1 MSRLDLRARAIATT
15 VVAALV
21 LGGSPPPVVAAESPA
36 DPSDVVLVLD
46 FSASILRDEANRNR
60 FGAALERIADRVDEI
75 SSDLVAGDATVTI
88 VQFATKAADYPGC
101 TDLKLLADPQA
112 VAGFAGCL
120 RSVAGAYR
128 TGLAPA
134 LTRRIGTDT
143 NYVAAMEQAT
153 KHLPADSL
161 RPTLILFSDG
171 RHDVEGVPISE
182 VQPVHQR
189 LFGSRSPLAVLPVG
203 MGLDPDQ
210 RDALEA
216 GLQRLQVTRDMPACV
231 SGTVF
236 DWPQVVFE
244 SADEAGNAVAV
255 ALQNATC
262 TFTVAPVAT
271 PRPSPTAAPPAIAVR
286 ALRLTPGDGRVELA
300 WTGPAVTSAPVLDYR
315 IRCRAGED
323 DWIESKEGVST
334 ETRATIEG
342 LTNGTEYRC
351 EVAAVAASAT
361 GPWTAAGA
369 PVTPQGL
376 PTTPGKPVVEALD
389 GALQVSAAA
398 IEGPPLSGY
407 HYECSSDGGAT
418 WPAQVDIGSA
428 ANTSGRIGNL
438 TNGVAYVCRA
448 FASNAIG
455 LSAASPLSDPVR
467 PCASFLDCNALA
479 VPILGVLGLVLAG
492 GLLAAF
498 VALFRGRTRG
508 YVVAVVDVVHVANL
522 GHGSRLGI
530 AFVRDP
536 ARRLTGIVA
545 DRGPTADIRI
555 RQLRGD
561 RFEVTDR
568 LGTRIA
574 TSGEPIVASDPVGVR
589 HQLVLRAFA
598 TNPASAVTSRR

>member
-1 MSRLDLRARAIATT
+1 MSRLDRRAGALAATVIAS
-15 VVAALV
+15 L
-21 LGGSPPPVVAAESPA
+21 LLSGSPPPVISAQPA
-36 DPSDVVLVLD
+36 PDPSDVVLVLD
-46 FSASILRDEANRNR
+46 FSASILRDEANRDR

-75 SSDLVAGDATVTI
+75 SSDLVAGDVTVTI
-88 VQFATKAADYPGC
+88 VQFATKAAEYPGC
-101 TDLKLLADPQA
+101 SDLKLLADTAA
-112 VAGFAGCL
+112 VGRFAECL

-128 TGLAPA
+128 TGLDPE
-134 LTRRIGTDT
+134 LTRRIGIDT

-153 KHLPADSL
+153 NHLPVDSL

-171 RHDVEGVPISE
+171 RHDVEGVPSSE
-182 VQPVHQR
+182 VQPVHER
-189 LFGSRSPLAVLPVG
+189 LFGSRSPLALLPVG
-203 MGLDPDQ
+203 MGLDAEQ

-216 GLQRLQVTRDMPACV
+216 GLLRLQVIRDMPACV

-271 PRPSPTAAPPAIAVR
+271 PPPSPTAAPPAIVVR
-286 ALRLTPGDGRVELA
+286 AIRVTPGDGRVELTWA
-300 WTGPAVTSAPVLDYR
+300 GPAPTSARVLDYQ
-315 IRCRAGED
+315 IRCRAGEG
-323 DWIESKEGVST
+323 DWIESKEGQSA
-334 ETRATIEG
+334 ETRATVEG

-351 EVAAVAASAT
+351 EVAAVGASGA

-369 PVTPQGL
+369 PVTPLGV
-376 PTTPGKPVVEALD
+376 PTSPGKPVVEPLD
-389 GALQVSAAA
+389 GSVQVSVPA
-398 IEGPPLSGY
+398 IEGSTLSGY
-407 HYECSSDGGAT
+407 RYECSSDGGAT
-418 WPAQVDIGSA
+418 WPAAVDIGST

-455 LSAASPLSDPVR
+455 LSDASPLSDPVR
-467 PCASFLDCNALA
+467 PCASLLDCNPLAL
-479 VPILGVLGLVLAG
+479 PLLGLLGLVMAG
-492 GLLAAF
+492 GLVAAF
-498 VALFRGRTRG
+498 IALLRGRPRG

-536 ARRLTGIVA
+536 ARQLIGIAA
-545 DRGPTADIRI
+545 DRGPKADIRI
-555 RQLRGD
+555 RQLRGG

-574 TSGEPIVASDPVGVR
+574 TSGEPILAADPVGVR